1 MTTVLVV
8 TGTPEV
14 QVSFNGNVFYFP
26 VSTSKAD
33 YSSQNDSVILQCP
46 PIGLNLSFPE
56 ASYNFTIDGTPWAG
70 SFQSLAETF
79 NKTIFFASGVSP
91 APGNAVTIRAS
102 AVMTGA
108 YVATNSF
115 EATNREQVNLDFR
128 ISGTPANSGSVVAL
142 IETSDD
148 NVNWVS
154 INNLTADSSTKSD
167 GAATPYSAGNN
178 FRDYVADFC
187 PILIPYE
194 HASLPPLPIRIAYKT
209 GYGRYYRLKI
219 RACSGKSINTGAPA
233 TFANLEIKATL
244 Q

>member
-1 MTTVLVV
+1 MVTVTVV

-14 QVSFNGNVFYFP
+14 QVSFNGSTFYFP
-26 VSTSKAD
+26 TATSKAD
-33 YSSQNDSVILQCP
+33 YSDKGDTIILQCP
-46 PIGLNLSFPE
+46 PIGLSIPLPS
-56 ASYNFTIDGTPWAG
+56 ASYQFVIDSVAWVGTF
-70 SFQSLAETF
+70 SSLAETF

-115 EATNREQVNLDFR
+115 EATNREQVNLDFT

-154 INNLTADSSTKSD
+154 INNLTADNSLKSD
-167 GAATPYSAGNN
+167 GAATPYSAGNH